1 MFRVTLLFLISIFL
15 ISCGG
20 NLEENQKKLD
30 EVYGVCDNPIR
41 ALTTR
46 QYKLCQAKQAANEES
61 VFNLSNDFSRLMGG
75 GNDTIVYQSS
85 VNRHLWAAALETTQE
100 FPLKIADNEGGILET
115 EWIYNESN
123 QRCLIKIRITS
134 QELISN
140 GVVTNFICENKSN
153 DTWIKDTTSYL
164 DEEKKLTLKILKT
177 ATELK
182 NSSS

>member
-1 MFRVTLLFLISIFL
+1 MLRLILLSVISMFL

-20 NLEENQKKLD
+20 NLEENQRKLD
-30 EVYGVCDNPIR
+30 EVYGVCDNPTR
-41 ALTTR
+41 ALTAR
-46 QYKLCQAKQAANEES
+46 QYNLCLAKEAANEES
-61 VFNLSNDFSRLMGG
+61 VFNLTNDFSRLMRG
-75 GNDTIVYQSS
+75 GNDNIVYQFS
-85 VNRHLWAAALETTQE
+85 VNEHLWAAALETTQE
-100 FPLKIADNEGGILET
+100 FPLKIADNQGGILET

-140 GVVTNFICENKSN
+140 GVVTNFICEINTN
-153 DTWIKDTTSYL
+153 DTWIKDTNSYI
-164 DEEKKLTLKILKT
+164 DEEKKLTLKVLKT

>member
-1 MFRVTLLFLISIFL
+1 MLRLALLFLISTFL
-15 ISCGG
+15 ISCSG
-20 NLEENQKKLD
+20 NFEETRSKLD
-30 EVYGVCDNPIR
+30 ETYGVCDNPAR
-41 ALTTR
+41 TLTSV
-46 QYKLCQAKQAANEES
+46 QYEICKAKEAGNNES
-61 VFNLSNDFSRLMGG
+61 LFNLTNDFGRLTGG
-75 GNDTIVYQSS
+75 GNDNIVYQSS

-140 GVVTNFICENKSN
+140 GVVTNFICENNTN
-153 DTWIKDTTSYL
+153 DTWIKDTNSYI
-164 DEEKKLTLKILKT
+164 DEEKKLTLKVLKT